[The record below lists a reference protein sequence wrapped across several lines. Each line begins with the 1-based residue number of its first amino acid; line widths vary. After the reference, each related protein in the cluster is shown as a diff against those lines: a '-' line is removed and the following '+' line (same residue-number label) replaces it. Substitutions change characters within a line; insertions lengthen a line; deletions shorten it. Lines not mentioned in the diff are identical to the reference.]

1 MKSELTAYLSDAL
14 ARIEAGYVQSPSGSW
29 IAGIFG
35 KAAKLFE
42 NEMRAYVRNLLIECG
57 LSYPDDMPTT
67 VKGCP
72 KYYKLTLG
80 QLLNVIREAR
90 YQRPELV
97 ELQMPPGWKLFGFTD
112 EVDKINKSWV
122 AIKHG
127 EDVPPEN
134 FIIGMKMMLA
144 LSELLRRG

>member
-1 MKSELTAYLSDAL
+1 
-14 ARIEAGYVQSPSGSW
+14 
-29 IAGIFG
+29 
-35 KAAKLFE
+35 
-42 NEMRAYVRNLLIECG
+42 
-57 LSYPDDMPTT
+57 
-67 VKGCP
+67 
-72 KYYKLTLG
+72 
-80 QLLNVIREAR
+80 
-90 YQRPELV
+90 
-97 ELQMPPGWKLFGFTD
+97 MPPGWKLFGFTD